1 MENSGTILKATQ
13 KAYGTPVTKNVTT
26 IYGVRMHIIVL
37 KKSKAPGKILVTLV

>member
-1 MENSGTILKATQ
+1 MENSGTRLKATQ
-13 KAYGTPVTKNVTT
+13 KAYGTPVTKHVRT